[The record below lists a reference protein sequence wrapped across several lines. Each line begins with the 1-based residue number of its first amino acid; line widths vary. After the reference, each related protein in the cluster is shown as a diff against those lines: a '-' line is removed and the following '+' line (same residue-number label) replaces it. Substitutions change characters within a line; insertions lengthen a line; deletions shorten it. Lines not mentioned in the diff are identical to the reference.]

1 MVFSVVMWCHS
12 WSGGGCGWAGW
23 DLDGGLVT
31 CRAGLC
37 SVRNGTGDCG
47 LRVVCR
53 VLLGVNNF
61 QEVVVMVQYAP
72 CFGPELE
79 RLIGDR

>member
-1 MVFSVVMWCHS
+1 M
-12 WSGGGCGWAGW
+12 
-23 DLDGGLVT
+23 L
-31 CRAGLC
+31 
-37 SVRNGTGDCG
+37 NGTGDCG

-79 RLIGDR
+79 RLFGDR